1 MSFNVFASAD
11 VFAAGDTN
19 LDNFACLNPREPCQT
34 SFTNSIMQRLNIVQG
49 GQGHKTL
56 KGPEETEMGTES
68 CRLKVFWVV
77 RQMVTT
83 ETQMTIQ
90 RLTSRHSH

>member
-19 LDNFACLNPREPCQT
+19 LDNFVCLNPREPCQT

-49 GQGHKTL
+49 RQGEL
-56 KGPEETEMGTES
+56 
-68 CRLKVFWVV
+68 
-77 RQMVTT
+77 
-83 ETQMTIQ
+83 TQNAWGARGDQDSHWNMIQ
-90 RLTSRHSH
+90 NTQYKQIEYVSF